1 MRTQRYT
8 ALTWAPLSLL
18 YQFKRLANVY
28 FLIITVLTFMS
39 FSPKAPAS
47 MAGTF
52 GLVLFFTML
61 KEAYEVRILSPLKP
75 LQDYQRY
82 KQDTEVNNKLTQ
94 VLNPLTM
101 QFDSRKWQDLEIG
114 NIVRFEKDQEAPADL
129 LIIHSS
135 NESGVVFVDT
145 MNLDGETNLK
155 EKNALLEEIDDANL
169 TWLAG
174 ELRCDDPNEN
184 LDKWE
189 GRVFLTASKVK
200 PPIGGIKN
208 LLLRGCFIRNTESG
222 LGIVVYTGMQTK
234 IMKNLKKPPHKVS
247 NIMKLMNKMLY
258 SVFAFQFCL
267 ILLYAGLN
275 VQWTNQEGSLGYYL
289 NLVSCF

>member
-1 MRTQRYT
+1 M
-8 ALTWAPLSLL
+8 
-18 YQFKRLANVY
+18 
-28 FLIITVLTFMS
+28 
-39 FSPKAPAS
+39 
-47 MAGTF
+47 
-52 GLVLFFTML
+52 
-61 KEAYEVRILSPLKP
+61 
-75 LQDYQRY
+75 
-82 KQDTEVNNKLTQ
+82 NNKLTQ

-114 NIVRFEKDQEAPADL
+114 NIVLFEKDQEAPADL
-129 LIIHSS
+129 LIIHSA

-155 EKNALLEEIDDANL
+155 EKNALLEEVDETELAWI
-169 TWLAG
+169 AG

-189 GRVFLTASKVK
+189 GRVFMANNRVK

-267 ILLYAGLN
+267 ILLYARLN
-275 VQWTNQEGSLGYYL
+275 V
-289 NLVSCF
+289 